1 MSSQSQHR
9 RLSRSVVN
17 ININFIKK
25 LNITLTTGAISSM
38 PNLLLNPPITTT
50 WRRTSL
56 WFRLGGHLYGFARN
70 SPARSPWLRMH
81 QSQLPPTSAQI
92 LDCTNSL
99 FNWGEKILAS
109 SNAFAFISPSPH
121 LPLHSNRER
130 GGMLAKV
137 ERTTEHAT
145 IYMATNNSM
154 GKWFSL

>member
-1 MSSQSQHR
+1 MKMSSQSQHLR
-9 RLSRSVVN
+9 PRASRVPSSTT
-17 ININFIKK
+17 ISASSKK
-25 LNITLTTGAISSM
+25 LNITLMMEANSSM
-38 PNLLLNPPITTT
+38 PNLLLNSPITTN
-50 WRRTSL
+50 WRRKPL
-56 WFRLGGHLYGFARN
+56 RFRPQLPRALHGCA
-70 SPARSPWLRMH
+70 RMH

-99 FNWGEKILAS
+99 FNWGEQILAS
-109 SNAFAFISPSPH
+109 SNVFAFISPSPL

-145 IYMATNNSM
+145 INMATNNSM

>member
-17 ININFIKK
+17 NNINFIEKSQHHPHDGSQFVNAQPSPQPADHHYLK
-25 LNITLTTGAISSM
+25 AD
-38 PNLLLNPPITTT
+38 
-50 WRRTSL
+50 TSTV
-56 WFRLGGHLYGFARN
+56 
-70 SPARSPWLRMH
+70 SPSTPARSPWLRMH

-99 FNWGEKILAS
+99 FNWGEQILAS
-109 SNAFAFISPSPH
+109 SNAFAVISPSPL

-145 IYMATNNSM
+145 INMATNNSM